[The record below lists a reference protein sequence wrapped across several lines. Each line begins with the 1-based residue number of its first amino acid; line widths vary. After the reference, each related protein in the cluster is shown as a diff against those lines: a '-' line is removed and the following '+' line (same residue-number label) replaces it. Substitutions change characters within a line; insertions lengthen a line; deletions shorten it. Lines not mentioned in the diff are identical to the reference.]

1 MAEERIL
8 VVDDAQD
15 ISNFLC
21 EFMLKPEG
29 YQVEVAQDGR
39 EALRAVLRQP
49 PDLAFL
55 DINLP
60 DYSGLDLLR
69 EIKALHPACSIVMI
83 TSDASA
89 ETILRAFRLGAHD
102 YIQKPFTLEE
112 VLQTL
117 ESVFAKTRWQ
127 QERDGLVAALNEANY
142 HLRRQV
148 SVWETLNKIGHTI
161 TATLD
166 EADVQRRLMSGI
178 NQLMRVETGSLFLVD
193 EVTGELCL
201 KISLREQTAKLG
213 EIRLPP
219 GEGVVGWVVQNKE
232 PALIAEAY
240 KDKRF
245 FPGVDQQHTGFLT
258 RSILAVPL
266 ISKGK
271 VIGVIE
277 VLNPLDRDKQFDS
290 EDQKI
295 LETLAASVAVAVEN
309 SRLHN
314 LMRQSVRLDT
324 LKKTIVTLSH
334 HINNSLMAFS
344 MIAGLLQENITIIP
358 AERRPDWWT
367 HAVATIRSETTR
379 ISAVLSALKEIT
391 TIRETAYHGDTQ
403 MLDIDHELAESLKST
418 TTELH
423 DS

>member
-1 MAEERIL
+1 MIKERIL
-8 VVDDAQD
+8 VVDDAQE
-15 ISNFLC
+15 ISGFLC
-21 EFMLKPEG
+21 EFMLKPNG
-29 YQVEVAQDGR
+29 YQTEIAPDGR
-39 EALRAVLRQP
+39 TALQAILRQP
-49 PDLAFL
+49 PDLVFL
-55 DINLP
+55 DVNLP
-60 DYSGLDLLR
+60 DYSGLDLLK
-69 EIKALHPACSIVMI
+69 EIKALHPACAVIMI

-117 ESVFAKTRWQ
+117 ESVFAKSRWQ
-127 QERDGLVAALNEANY
+127 KERDGLVSALNEANY

-148 SVWETLNKIGHTI
+148 NLWETLNKIGQTI

-166 EADVQRRLMSGI
+166 ETDVQRRLMSGI
-178 NQLMRVETGSLFLVD
+178 NQLLRVETGSLFLVD
-193 EVTGELCL
+193 EATGELCL
-201 KISLREQTAKLG
+201 KISLREETAKLG
-213 EIRLPP
+213 EIRLQP
-219 GEGVVGWVVQNKE
+219 GEGVVGWVVENKQ
-232 PALIAEAY
+232 PALIPEAY
-240 KDKRF
+240 KDRRF

-266 ISKGK
+266 ISKGQ

-290 EDQKI
+290 EDQAI

-309 SRLHN
+309 SRLHD
-314 LMRQSVRLDT
+314 LMRHSVRLDT
-324 LKKTIVTLSH
+324 LKKTMVTLSH

-358 AERRPDWWT
+358 VERRPDWWT

-379 ISAVLSALKEIT
+379 ISAVLSTLKQIT

-403 MLDIDHELAESLKST
+403 MLDIDNELAEVLET
-418 TTELH
+418 TAVHEP
-423 DS
+423 